1 LHEVFEIHY
10 NIANISIFTFVWI
23 ATNSIS
29 VWTIE
34 GMCWISYK
42 VANTIRGEMVGSS
55 SVFVSLLEGTKG
67 VFIRIDSERTLVHIR
82 LIGSKKSD

>member
-1 LHEVFEIHY
+1 
-10 NIANISIFTFVWI
+10 
-23 ATNSIS
+23 
-29 VWTIE
+29 
-34 GMCWISYK
+34 
-42 VANTIRGEMVGSS
+42 MVGSS